1 MANPNAPFG
10 FKPIR
15 SASGG
20 AHVSVSNY
28 IISTASARIG
38 KGDLV
43 VLHANGGIKKETS
56 ATAVGPWVG
65 VSMCDSG
72 ASPAGNQHPVCDDQ
86 TAILE
91 VQGPTAALAQT
102 DLNRIVKVDGSA
114 SANSN
119 TGLSAAKLTNTDAT
133 ASNGVRLV
141 RLANRPN
148 NAFGAYQVLEVSLNS
163 RSSGQAGV

>member
-20 AHVSVSNY
+20 AHVSVSPY
-28 IISTASARIG
+28 SFTSSAVRIG

-43 VLHANGGIKKETS
+43 KLDAAGTVIKETS
-56 ATAVGPWVG
+56 ATAVGPWAG
-65 VSMCDSG
+65 IAMHDIG
-72 ASPAGNQHPVCDDQ
+72 AVTAAGTVLVCDDPNGVF
-86 TAILE
+86 E
-91 VQGPTAALAQT
+91 VQGPTATLALT

-114 SANSN
+114 SANTS
-119 TGLSAAKLTNTDAT
+119 TGLSGAKLTNTAAT
-133 ASNGVRLV
+133 ASNGVRLI

-163 RSSGQAGV
+163 RVASSAGV